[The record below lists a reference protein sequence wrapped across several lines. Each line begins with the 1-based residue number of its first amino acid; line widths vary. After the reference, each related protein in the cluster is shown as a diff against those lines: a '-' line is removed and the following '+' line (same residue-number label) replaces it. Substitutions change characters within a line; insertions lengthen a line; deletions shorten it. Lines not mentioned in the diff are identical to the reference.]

1 MISVYDEIQNRDKYS
16 EHQSILRSHNLARLM
31 KYLKENLKMEY
42 SKETSKKVKLIDGF
56 YFSTRYPGEDSVM
69 LDSEDIEECKEA
81 VVACRRETLEWI
93 NGL

>member
-1 MISVYDEIQNRDKYS
+1 M
-16 EHQSILRSHNLARLM
+16 
-31 KYLKENLKMEY
+31 
-42 SKETSKKVKLIDGF
+42 IDGF

-69 LDSEDIEECKEA
+69 PDSEDIEECKEA

>member
-1 MISVYDEIQNRDKYS
+1 M
-16 EHQSILRSHNLARLM
+16 
-31 KYLKENLKMEY
+31 
-42 SKETSKKVKLIDGF
+42 IDGF